1 MFIYTIFVINKFF
14 IHNICLYLHHKSVR
28 NLINQLTNANVLVM
42 NDIIIKKARKK
53 LIKKVD
59 VKKTLLAMKP
69 LTCVEYTIN
78 DMLPGNVKTASTEL
92 KSDKAKLKGKYGE
105 FEFKALSKTKYE
117 VTRLK

>member
-1 MFIYTIFVINKFF
+1 MFVITN
-14 IHNICLYLHHKSVR
+14 NIVYLHHQSVR
-28 NLINQLTNANVLVM
+28 NLISQLTNANVLVM

-53 LIKKVD
+53 IVKKTD

-92 KSDKAKLKGKYGE
+92 KSDEAKARGEYGE
-105 FEFKALSKTKYE
+105 FKFKALSRTKYE